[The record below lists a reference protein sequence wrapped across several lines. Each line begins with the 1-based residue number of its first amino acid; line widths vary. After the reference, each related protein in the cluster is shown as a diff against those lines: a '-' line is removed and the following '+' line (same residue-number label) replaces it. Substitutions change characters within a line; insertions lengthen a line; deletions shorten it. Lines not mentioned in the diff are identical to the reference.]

1 MNTTQLKTLI
11 KYLQCKQGK
20 FAKRVAD
27 KISLGICSQELLDKL
42 TLSSY
47 LLEVFYRYKTYTND
61 ITNAQKLT
69 INTETSATLDIDLE
83 VGGLGLGNYIGVG
96 SRELIL
102 DFYYTTINAN
112 TSTTNYY
119 AERIEDSLYI
129 YSFSNLE
136 SFADSL
142 EIVFL
147 TIDEITY
154 SSESL
159 ENNLEDLLNL
169 INCLTVCNLSNIKNK
184 FLQTIQI

>member
-1 MNTTQLKTLI
+1 MNTTQLKILI

-20 FAKRVAD
+20 FAKKVAD

-47 LLEVFYRYKTYTND
+47 LLEVFYRYKTYAND

-69 INTETSATLDIDLE
+69 IDTETSELIDIDLE
-83 VGGLGLGNYIGVG
+83 IGGLGLGNYVGVG
-96 SRELIL
+96 SKELIL

-136 SFADSL
+136 SFVDTL

-147 TIDEITY
+147 TVAEVEYTG
-154 SSESL
+154 ESL
-159 ENNLEDLLNL
+159 ENNLADLLNL

>member
-1 MNTTQLKTLI
+1 MNTSQLKILI

-20 FAKRVAD
+20 FAKKVAD

-42 TLSSY
+42 TISSY
-47 LLEVFYRYKTYTND
+47 LLEVFYRYKTYTSD

-102 DFYYTTINAN
+102 DFYFNYINAN

-119 AERIEDSLYI
+119 AVRIEDSLYI

-136 SFADSL
+136 SFADTL

-147 TIDEITY
+147 TVAEVEYTT
-154 SSESL
+154 ESL
-159 ENNLEDLLNL
+159 ENNTSELMNL
-169 INCLTVCNLSNIKNK
+169 INCLTVCNLSNLKNK
-184 FLQTIQI
+184 FLQIIQI